1 MYNSESDHL
10 RKLFLGG
17 LSQSSTEDSLKT
29 FYRQYG
35 EVLDVTIRR
44 DATGRSRGFGFVTF
58 IDESCVDKAQAARPH
73 IVDGKT
79 IDSKRVIAK
88 PEPKLRGSGRKVFVG
103 GVKDVHTE
111 QALKEHFQQFG
122 KILGI
127 KILVDK
133 NTGRNRGFGY
143 IEFEDY
149 DSADKAVLHKNHTI
163 KHLTV
168 DVKKSNYK
176 PDQARIQQQNGMQ
189 QVPGAAPPAG
199 AYPPAAYPAP
209 YGYPP
214 APPAYGAPPA
224 WGAPP
229 PAAATSGYPQQPP
242 AGAPGAYPQAPPPA
256 YGAPPAWNG
265 WGYGAPPAP
274 NGVAPPAANG
284 WNTPA
289 PPPANQNFGNYQQ
302 SYNGGP
308 EKGGKLQS
316 NRKTPYRS

>member
-1 MYNSESDHL
+1 MYNSENDHL

-17 LSQSSTEDSLKT
+17 LSQNSTEDSLRA
-29 FYRQYG
+29 FYQKFG
-35 EVLDVTIRR
+35 EVIDVTIRR
-44 DATGRSRGFGFVTF
+44 DATGRSRGFGFITF
-58 IDESCVDKAQAARPH
+58 FDEACVDKAQTARPH

-103 GVKDVHTE
+103 GLKDVHTE

-163 KHLTV
+163 KYLTV

-176 PDQARIQQQNGMQ
+176 PDQSRNQQQNGMQ
-189 QVPGAAPPAG
+189 QVSGAPPP
-199 AYPPAAYPAP
+199 AYPQPAYPSP

-214 APPAYGAPPA
+214 APPAYGAAPA

-229 PAAATSGYPQQPP
+229 PATAPGGYPQQPANP
-242 AGAPGAYPQAPPPA
+242 APGGYPQQPPPA

-274 NGVAPPAANG
+274 AGAAAPPANG
-284 WNTPA
+284 WNNVA
-289 PPPANQNFGNYQQ
+289 SPPANQNFGNYQQ

-308 EKGGKLQS
+308 EKGGKLQA
-316 NRKTPYRS
+316 NRKAPYRS